1 MNKKSTSD
9 SQSKSVDFVTFPRKS
24 LAHATYRGQALPFL
38 FNFYRHH
45 PIGTLLR
52 VRDVTFFSDGRSVVD
67 SIGCR
72 RFKTS
77 NCQVTDGYNT
87 AKITYIIDVKVA
99 NTQSVEN
106 LSRRV
111 SPDSGS
117 FLIETHETLRNVNSQ
132 LNIH

>member
-1 MNKKSTSD
+1 MILFLTMNV
-9 SQSKSVDFVTFPRKS
+9 SVF
-24 LAHATYRGQALPFL
+24 
-38 FNFYRHH
+38 RHH

-77 NCQVTDGYNT
+77 NSQVTDGYNT
-87 AKITYIIDVKVA
+87 AKITYIIDSKVV
-99 NTQSVEN
+99 NMQSVDI

-111 SPDSGS
+111 SCY
-117 FLIETHETLRNVNSQ
+117 VV
-132 LNIH
+132 